1 MGAFFVSSIYFV
13 LSGYMALSTI
23 RHGNPTFDPQAQ
35 EAFQANQG
43 LSVLPMERMSIAF
56 IQKALS
62 SPQLVSLD
70 PIIERW
76 NHEKR
81 LIHAQQPY
89 AEAATLMLLVEK
101 EQGVEMLLTRRAM
114 HLKKHSGQISF
125 PGGRIDK
132 EDASAEQAALRETFE
147 EIGIASNSIQLL
159 GQLPD
164 FFTGTGFLM
173 KPFVGM
179 LKPDYVLSIN
189 REEVDEVF
197 SVPLS
202 FLLNPNHHFLH
213 KVTVDEGLRE
223 YFSMPWQ
230 DYFIWGATAAVI
242 RNLYHVLDVFER

>member
-1 MGAFFVSSIYFV
+1 MTASI
-13 LSGYMALSTI
+13 I
-23 RHGNPTFDPQAQ
+23 RHGNPNFDPQAQ
-35 EAFQANQG
+35 SAFQANQG
-43 LSVLPMERMSIAF
+43 LSVLPEERMSIAF

-62 SPQLVSLD
+62 LPQLVSLD

-76 NHEKR
+76 NYEKR
-81 LIHAQQPY
+81 LIHIQQPY

-125 PGGRIDK
+125 PGGRIDQK
-132 EDASAEQAALRETFE
+132 DASAEEAALRETFE
-147 EIGIASNSIQLL
+147 EIGIASTHIQLL

-173 KPFVGM
+173 KPFVAA
-179 LKPDYVLSIN
+179 LKKDYELSIN
-189 REEVDEVF
+189 QDEVDEVF

-213 KVTVDEGLRE
+213 KVDLEEGIRE

-230 DYFIWGATAAVI
+230 NYFIWGATAAVI
-242 RNLYHVLDVFER
+242 RNLYHVLDVFET